1 MLESLPEIVRVLVN
15 MRIFLTARP
24 NVDDEV
30 MECFGKVVRVS
41 LSPAEDEIQGYYIW
55 RWGWITGRILI
66 PMQ

>member
-1 MLESLPEIVRVLVN
+1 